1 MEYQSKD
8 KCMTKQELLDKLYE
22 DTVEVVFSTRDG
34 SIRQVNV
41 TLNNQYIGD
50 RESLTGQPHP
60 NSKYASKKT
69 GVLIVWDTIA
79 DGWSKLRLDR
89 VTKVNGEATRNGIF

>member
-1 MEYQSKD
+1 
-8 KCMTKQELLDKLYE
+8 MTKQELLDKLYE
-22 DTVEVVFSTRDG
+22 NTVQVVFSIRDG
-34 SIRQVNV
+34 SNV

-60 NSKYASKKT
+60 TSKYASKKT

-79 DGWSKLRLDR
+79 DGWIQLRLDR
-89 VTKVNGEATRNGIF
+89 VTKVNGEATRNGISLRG